1 MIAIQR
7 ILQTI
12 LIAVLF
18 TGCSAVRLGYDQ
30 ADHLGYW
37 WVDHYL
43 DLSSDKSRQFKAD
56 LKALH
61 AWHRQ
66 TQLPE
71 YARLASEL
79 SARMGGET
87 SSTEVCDNIQ
97 VFREKFDLLSR
108 QSVSVWARLAQHLGP
123 EEINYL
129 RKKFTQE
136 DKDWKAKWLD
146 ADLEKIHNLRYEDW
160 LRRAELFYGSLN
172 HDQKMFIQQSI
183 VHSSWDPR
191 ISWERR
197 QQRQQKIIAVLEK
210 IRLQR
215 LSQSDAEVELTLVIE
230 QLLNPEDPKQAGMQR
245 KVIDEACMNL
255 AGLHQRTTP
264 RQRLHASEKFGDYAN
279 DFRYLTRSR

>member
-1 MIAIQR
+1 
-7 ILQTI
+7 

-56 LKALH
+56 LQALH

-66 TQLPE
+66 SQLPE

-79 SARMGGET
+79 STRMGGEP
-87 SSTEVCDNIQ
+87 SSAEVCDNIQ
-97 VFREKFDLLSR
+97 VLREKFELLSR
-108 QSVSVWARLAQHLGP
+108 QSVPVWARLAQQLGP

-136 DKDWKAKWLD
+136 DKEWKAKWLD
-146 ADLEKIHNLRYEDW
+146 ADVEKIHHLRYEDW
-160 LRRAELFYGSLN
+160 LRRAELFYGRLN
-172 HDQKMFIQQSI
+172 HDQKKFIQQAI

-197 QQRQQKIIAVLEK
+197 QQRQLKIIAVLEK
-210 IRLQR
+210 IRHQH
-215 LSQSDAEVELTLVIE
+215 LSQFDVEAELSLIIE
-230 QLLNPEDPKQAGMQR
+230 QIVNPEDPKQANMQR
-245 KVIDEACMNL
+245 KVVEEACINI
-255 AGLHQRTTP
+255 ASLHQRTTAS
-264 RQRLHASEKFGDYAN
+264 QRHHASEKFSDYAN

>member
-1 MIAIQR
+1 
-7 ILQTI
+7 

-18 TGCSAVRLGYDQ
+18 AGCSAVRLGYDQ

-43 DLSSDKSRQFKAD
+43 DLSSDKSRQFKSD

-79 SARMGGET
+79 STRMGAEP
-87 SSTEVCDNIQ
+87 SSAEVCDNIQ
-97 VFREKFDLLSR
+97 VLREKFELLSR
-108 QSVSVWARLAQHLGP
+108 QSVPVWARLAQQLGP

-136 DKDWKAKWLD
+136 DKEWKAKWLD
-146 ADLEKIHNLRYEDW
+146 ADVEKIHDLRYEDW
-160 LRRAELFYGSLN
+160 LRRAELFYGRLN
-172 HDQKMFIQQSI
+172 HDQKKFIQQAI

-210 IRLQR
+210 IRHQH
-215 LSQSDAEVELTLVIE
+215 LSQFDVEAELSLIIE
-230 QLLNPEDPKQAGMQR
+230 QIVNPEDPKQANMQR
-245 KVIDEACMNL
+245 KVVEEACINI
-255 AGLHQRTTP
+255 AGLHQRTTAS
-264 RQRLHASEKFGDYAN
+264 QRRHASEKFSDYAN